1 MHKHHMGSTNPGLL
15 IQKAIKDK
23 VKYDAFIVL
32 TDNDVNSGRHSQQLL
47 ETYRATVNPKAKL
60 IVVGMTANNFSI
72 SSPDDV
78 LSMDI
83 AGMDA
88 GIMTAIEKFIAM

>member
-1 MHKHHMGSTNPGLL
+1 MVERGVMIIHKRIGWKEVVCGMYGDLM
-15 IQKAIKDK
+15 
-23 VKYDAFIVL
+23 Y
-32 TDNDVNSGRHSQQLL
+32 
-47 ETYRATVNPKAKL
+47 
-60 IVVGMTANNFSI
+60 VVGMTANNFSI